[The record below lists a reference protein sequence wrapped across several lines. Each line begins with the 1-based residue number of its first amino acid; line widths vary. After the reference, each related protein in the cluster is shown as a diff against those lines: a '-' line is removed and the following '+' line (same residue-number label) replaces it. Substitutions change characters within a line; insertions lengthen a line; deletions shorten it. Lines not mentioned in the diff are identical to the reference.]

1 MGQCDIWGC
10 PILNS
15 YFCGMWPHVI
25 VPFLCFVLENPIS
38 HLFSNLTLD
47 IKKKYGTIIV
57 IVKYFFTKNYV
68 KPSNVRVFTIVLKA
82 SATNI
87 YINTPKMYLLDA
99 LCYNNEIKKNIG
111 WLSQL
116 IRRRLKRM

>member
-1 MGQCDIWGC
+1 M
-10 PILNS
+10 
-15 YFCGMWPHVI
+15 
-25 VPFLCFVLENPIS
+25 CFVLENPIS
-38 HLFSNLTLD
+38 HLFYNLTLD

-99 LCYNNEIKKNIG
+99 LCYNNEMQNIG
-111 WLSQL
+111 SQL
-116 IRRRLKRM
+116 QLVRRCLKQMSLFCHTVTLAISKIG